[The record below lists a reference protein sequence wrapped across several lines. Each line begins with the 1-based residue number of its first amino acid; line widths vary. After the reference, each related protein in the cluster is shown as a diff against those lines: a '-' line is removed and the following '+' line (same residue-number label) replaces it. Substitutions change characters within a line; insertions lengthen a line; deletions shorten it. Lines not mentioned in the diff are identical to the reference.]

1 MLKGIDPLLS
11 PQLLKVLAEM
21 GHGDEIVLADANF
34 TAHSLGHG
42 KPVIELPGVGMRSI
56 CSAVLSVFPLDAF
69 VERPCAFMHVG
80 GSAAD
85 YRSAVQREVIEG
97 AVGAGHAQ
105 AAQFEAMERFAF
117 YDRVRNAFAIVQ
129 TGELQAWANFLFKKG
144 VIAEP
149 LRP

>member
-34 TAHSLGHG
+34 TAVSLGHG
-42 KPVIELPGVGMRSI
+42 KPVLQMAGVGMRPI
-56 CSAVLSVFPLDAF
+56 CAAVLSVFPLDSY
-69 VERPCAFMHVG
+69 VVQPCAFMQVG
-80 GSAAD
+80 DAAPG
-85 YRSAVQREVIEG
+85 YRSALQREVIG
-97 AVGAGHAQ
+97 DAVGAGHAK
-105 AAQFEAMERFAF
+105 AEQFEPMERFAF

-129 TGELQAWANFLFKKG
+129 TGELQAWGNFLFKKG